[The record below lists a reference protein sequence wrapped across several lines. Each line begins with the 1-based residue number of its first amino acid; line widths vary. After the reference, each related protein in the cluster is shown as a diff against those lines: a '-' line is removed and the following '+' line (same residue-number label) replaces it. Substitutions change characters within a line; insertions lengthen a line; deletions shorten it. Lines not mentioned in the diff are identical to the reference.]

1 MYRVSVQRRLL
12 SFVAMVLV
20 QTLVHTLA
28 DDSAWQHAKD
38 RGLIARDAIRSRAEK
53 RRHEPRIYFRRVL
66 PPLKVR
72 HEPLRSLLGVTV
84 AAIRSRDLRA
94 G

>member
-53 RRHEPRIYFRRVL
+53 RRHEPRIYFRPFCR
-66 PPLKVR
+66 
-72 HEPLRSLLGVTV
+72 
-84 AAIRSRDLRA
+84 RSRYVTSRFA
-94 G
+94 PCWE